1 MHDDEK
7 AELLSLK
14 SDTEGPAVKYLSLV
28 KDAVF
33 SHHMQAEVSKA
44 ERRIAESEANPSSAV
59 PKNWLVT
66 VFDAKGNIVLDKDG
80 KEITMSF
87 ELASAADRWADRRLF
102 DGASDHFAVIEHT
115 KIMRAD
121 GTPISTVIMRDD
133 AISRILRK
141 PKAPLSKKTGSRDGK
156 LSFGVHA
163 KQDHAHFSRG

>member
-1 MHDDEK
+1 MTTERKMTVKGFLRKVETSKLSASAFLAAHRNFLETGELAEVVSPILRMHDDEK

-102 DGASDHFAVIEHT
+102 DGAS
-115 KIMRAD
+115 R
-121 GTPISTVIMRDD
+121 
-133 AISRILRK
+133 
-141 PKAPLSKKTGSRDGK
+141 
-156 LSFGVHA
+156 
-163 KQDHAHFSRG
+163 